1 MIYVKIKPLLLEYK
15 KLTKPYYFFNPAK
28 PPNLKQLLAKRL
40 YLKDRLGNR
49 FNIVRFSHG
58 VKVNKRDACSD

>member
-1 MIYVKIKPLLLEYK
+1 MKVIIIEYE

-28 PPNLKQLLAKRL
+28 PPNLKQLIAKHL
-40 YLKDRLGNR
+40 YLKDCLGNR
-49 FNIVRFSHG
+49 FNIVRFSHR